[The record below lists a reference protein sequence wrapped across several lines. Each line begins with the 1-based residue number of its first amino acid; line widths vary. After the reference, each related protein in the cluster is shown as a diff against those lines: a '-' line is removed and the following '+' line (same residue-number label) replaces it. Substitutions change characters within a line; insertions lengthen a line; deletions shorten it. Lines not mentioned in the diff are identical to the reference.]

1 MSDLNGKIA
10 LVTGASKGIG
20 ASIARL
26 LAGRGATVAV
36 NYASDADGANKV
48 VGEIEAAGG
57 KAIAIGASVS
67 VAAEVARMFSQV
79 ARLGNLDILVNNAGQ
94 YNVGPVETFTE
105 ETYHRI
111 FDTNVLG
118 TLLVTQAS
126 LQHFGETGGSIVN
139 ISSSIVRSANPMSPV
154 YGASKAAVDYLTRMM
169 AAELVTRKIRV
180 NAVLPGMTE
189 TENARASGVIDQPL
203 IDFVSARTIL
213 SRVGLP
219 DDIALA
225 VGFLVSDEARW
236 VTGELIG
243 ANGGFY

>member
-20 ASIARL
+20 TSIAMH
-26 LAGRGATVAV
+26 LAQRGAIVAV
-36 NYASDADGANKV
+36 NYTSDADGANKV
-48 VGEIEAAGG
+48 VAEIEAAGG
-57 KAIAIGASVS
+57 KAAAVHANVC
-67 VAAEVARMFSQV
+67 VAEDVTQMFEQV
-79 ARLGNLDILVNNAGQ
+79 AQLGPLDILVNNAGQ
-94 YNVGPVETFTE
+94 YNIGPVETFTE
-105 ETYHRI
+105 ESYRRI

-126 LQHFGETGGSIVN
+126 LKHFRETGGSIVN

-169 AAELVTRKIRV
+169 ALELVAKKIRV

-189 TENARASGVIDQPL
+189 TENARASGVIDQNL
-203 IDFVSARTIL
+203 TDFVSARTIL
-213 SRVGLP
+213 GRVGLP
-219 DDIALA
+219 DDIALV
-225 VGFLVSDEARW
+225 VGFLASDDARW